1 MWLKSLLS
9 FLTDPVADLTG
20 GYRERKRIAAEMA
33 AGIATAEGNLKIARF
48 TAQARRLDNQE
59 ANDSDY
65 DQTVLNNRRETLMD
79 ELIIVVFLGLFI
91 CHFIPDMQPYMAG
104 GWKAMGYKGA
114 PWYFEFVIVGIAVS
128 TLGLMRLFRAFW
140 RVRGESVKKEEKPG

>member
-1 MWLKSLLS
+1 MGWIKSFFS
-9 FLTDPVADLTG
+9 FLTNPIADLAG

-33 AGIATAEGNLKIARF
+33 AGIATAEGNLKIAKF
-48 TAQARRLDNQE
+48 NAQAKRLENQE
-59 ANDSDY
+59 QNDSDY

-79 ELIIVVFLGLFI
+79 ELIIIVFLGLFL
-91 CHFIPDMQPYMAG
+91 CHFVPDLQPYMAK
-104 GWKAMGYKGA
+104 GWGAMGYDGA

-140 RVRGESVKKEEKPG
+140 RLRPNTKGEGGNG